1 MRPTSA
7 SEMGATTETGESAL
21 DLAALARAL
30 WQRRRWIIL
39 PTLIAAVASF
49 AVVNLMTP
57 RYKSESR
64 VLIESRET
72 VYNRAE
78 GDRNVERDRTLVD
91 AEAVQS
97 QVQLALSRDLAR
109 KVVRELKLAD
119 RAEFNPEV
127 SGSVLGR
134 ILALVGLMRD
144 ASRLSIEERVLDR
157 YYERLTVYPIDKTR
171 VIVIEFQSEDPD
183 LAANVANA
191 VADGY
196 LMLQQQSKQEAMR
209 QASQWLSGE
218 IERMR
223 GRVAEAEGRVEAF
236 RTGSNL
242 YVGPNSNSLSA
253 QQLGELNSQ
262 LTIARSQKADAEVK
276 ARLIREQLR
285 SGRPI
290 ESSEV
295 VNSELI
301 RRLNEQRVTLK
312 SQLAEQSSTLLPQH
326 PRIKELRAQIGDLE
340 AQIRNEAE
348 KLVRSLENDA
358 RIAGARVE
366 QLSASLDQLKRQA
379 SSLGEQDVQL
389 RALEREAKAQRDLLE
404 SYLGRYRDVTAR
416 ESPDAVPADARIIS
430 RAVPTSTPYFP
441 KKLPIVLL
449 ATIATLLFAVVFIA
463 VGELMGGEVYRRIPR
478 ALDESQSQTF
488 SARES
493 VVLPEEYAQE
503 APAAWG
509 DIPPE
514 PAIWPEAA
522 EDPVSASERRM
533 DALFTKVSELDHGV
547 LVLGGVAAD
556 DRSAGV
562 VVELVRRLAS
572 QGTRVLLL
580 DLDVTHAPSRAF
592 VADAHAPG
600 ISDLLFGVASFTEVI
615 QRDPVSHAH
624 VIGLGRNARNTM
636 GLLTAPRLSIVL
648 GALSQTYDYVVVAV
662 GKLPKLPGAER
673 LARFARAA
681 ILIADEKE
689 AGIGLAD
696 ALVAGGFDQVMVVR
710 AEPDMPSPR
719 DRAAA

>member
-1 MRPTSA
+1 MRPTLA
-7 SEMGATTETGESAL
+7 SEMDATTETGESAL

-30 WQRRRWIIL
+30 WQRRRWIIV

-134 ILALVGLMRD
+134 ILALVGLFRD

-183 LAANVANA
+183 LAAKVANA

-196 LMLQQQSKQEAMR
+196 LTLQQQSKQEAMR

-242 YVGPNSNSLSA
+242 YTGPNSTTLSA

-290 ESSEV
+290 ESSDV

-312 SQLAEQSSTLLPQH
+312 AQLAEQSSTLLPLH

-340 AQIRNEAE
+340 SQIRSEAE
-348 KLVRSLENDA
+348 KLVRSFENDA
-358 RIAGARVE
+358 RVAGARVE

-379 SSLGEQDVQL
+379 SSLGKQDVQL

-449 ATIATLLFAVVFIA
+449 ATLATLLFAVVFIA
-463 VGELMGGEVYRRIPR
+463 VGELMGGEVYRRIPW
-478 ALDESQSQTF
+478 ALDERQSQIF
-488 SARES
+488 SEREPGE
-493 VVLPEEYAQE
+493 LPEEYA
-503 APAAWG
+503 PAAWR
-509 DIPPE
+509 DIPQE
-514 PAIWPEAA
+514 PAMQPEAVENPA
-522 EDPVSASERRM
+522 SAHERRM
-533 DALFTKVSELDHGV
+533 AALFTKVSELERGV
-547 LVLGGVAAD
+547 LVLGGVAPD
-556 DRSAGV
+556 GRPAGV
-562 VVELVRRLAS
+562 AVELVRRLAT
-572 QGTRVLLL
+572 QGARVLLL
-580 DLDVTHAPSRAF
+580 DLDVTHASSRAL

-600 ISDLLFGVASFTEVI
+600 ISDLLFGVVSFTDAI
-615 QRDPVSHAH
+615 QRDPVSRAQ
-624 VIGLGRNARNTM
+624 VIGLGRSARNTV
-636 GLLTAPRLSIVL
+636 GLLTAPRLAIVL
-648 GALSQTYDYVVVAV
+648 GALSQTYDYVVVTV
-662 GKLPKLPGAER
+662 GKLPKLPGVER

-689 AGIGLAD
+689 AGTELAD
-696 ALVAGGFDQVMVVR
+696 ELVAGGFDQVMVV
-710 AEPDMPSPR
+710 AVGPDMPSPQ

>member
-7 SEMGATTETGESAL
+7 SAMDAKTETGDSAL

-30 WQRRRWIIL
+30 WRRRRWIIV

-72 VYNRAE
+72 AYNRAE

-109 KVVRELKLAD
+109 KIVRELKLTD
-119 RAEFNPEV
+119 HAEFNPEV
-127 SGSVLGR
+127 SGSVFGR
-134 ILALVGLMRD
+134 ILALVGLLRD
-144 ASRLSIEERVLDR
+144 ASRLSVEERVLDR

-171 VIVIEFQSEDPD
+171 VVVIEFQSEDPD
-183 LAANVANA
+183 LAAKIANT

-209 QASQWLSGE
+209 QAGQWLSGE

-223 GRVAEAEGRVEAF
+223 GRVAEAEGKVEAF

-242 YVGPNSNSLSA
+242 YTGPNSTSLSA

-262 LTIARSQKADAEVK
+262 LTSARSQKADAEVK

-290 ESSEV
+290 ESSDV

-312 SQLAEQSSTLLPQH
+312 AQLAEQSSTLLEQH

-340 AQIRNEAE
+340 SQIRNEAE
-348 KLVRSLENDA
+348 KLVRSFENDA
-358 RIAGARVE
+358 RVAGARVE

-449 ATIATLLFAVVFIA
+449 ATLATLLFAVVFIA

-478 ALDESQSQTF
+478 ALNEPQSRTF
-488 SARES
+488 SEREP
-493 VVLPEEYAQE
+493 VELPEEYAPDVQ
-503 APAAWG
+503 PQ
-509 DIPPE
+509 
-514 PAIWPEAA
+514 AA
-522 EDPVSASERRM
+522 EDPARAHERRM
-533 DALFTKVSELDHGV
+533 AALFTKVSELEHGV
-547 LVLGGVAAD
+547 LVLGGVAPD
-556 DRSAGV
+556 ERSASV
-562 VVELVRRLAS
+562 AVDLVRRLAS

-580 DLDVTHAPSRAF
+580 DLDVTHAPSRAL
-592 VADAHAPG
+592 VTDAHAPG
-600 ISDLLFGVASFTEVI
+600 ISDLLFGVVSFTEAI
-615 QRDPVSHAH
+615 QRDPVSRAH
-624 VIGLGRNARNTM
+624 VIGLGRSARDTV
-636 GLLTAPRLSIVL
+636 GLLTAPRLAIVL
-648 GALSQTYDYVVVAV
+648 GALSQTYDYVVVTV

-689 AGIGLAD
+689 AGTELAD
-696 ALVAGGFDQVMVVR
+696 ALVAGGFEQVMVV
-710 AEPDMPSPR
+710 AVGPDLPSPQ

>member
-7 SEMGATTETGESAL
+7 SEMDATTETGESAL

-30 WQRRRWIIL
+30 WRRRRWIIV
-39 PTLIAAVASF
+39 PTLIAALASF
-49 AVVNLMTP
+49 AVVNFMTP

-72 VYNRAE
+72 AYNRAE

-109 KVVRELKLAD
+109 KIVRELKLAD

-127 SGSVLGR
+127 GGSVFGR
-134 ILALVGLMRD
+134 ILALVGLLRD
-144 ASRLSIEERVLDR
+144 ASRLSVEERVLDR

-171 VIVIEFQSEDPD
+171 VIVIEFQSEDSD
-183 LAANVANA
+183 LAAKVTNA

-223 GRVAEAEGRVEAF
+223 GRVAEAEGKVEAF

-242 YVGPNSNSLSA
+242 YIGPNSTTLSA

-290 ESSEV
+290 ESSDV

-312 SQLAEQSSTLLPQH
+312 SQLAEQSSTLLPLH
-326 PRIKELRAQIGDLE
+326 PRIKELSAQIADLE

-348 KLVRSLENDA
+348 KLVRSFENDA

-449 ATIATLLFAVVFIA
+449 ATLATLLFAVVFIA
-463 VGELMGGEVYRRIPR
+463 VGELMGGEVYRRAPWAFNEPQPR
-478 ALDESQSQTF
+478 TF
-488 SARES
+488 SAREP
-493 VVLPEEYAQE
+493 VELPEEYAPD
-503 APAAWG
+503 APAAWI
-509 DIPPE
+509 DIPQE
-514 PAIWPEAA
+514 PTVRPQAA
-522 EDPVSASERRM
+522 EDPARAFERRM

-547 LVLGGVAAD
+547 LVLGGVAPD

-562 VVELVRRLAS
+562 AVELVRRLAT

-580 DLDVTHAPSRAF
+580 DLDVTHAPSRAL
-592 VADAHAPG
+592 VADPHAPG
-600 ISDLLFGVASFTEVI
+600 ISDLLFGIVSFTEAI
-615 QRDPVSHAH
+615 QRDPVSRAH
-624 VIGLGRNARNTM
+624 VIGLGRSARDTV

-648 GALSQTYDYVVVAV
+648 GALSQTYDYVVLTV

-681 ILIADEKE
+681 IVIADEEE
-689 AGIGLAD
+689 AGAELAD
-696 ALVAGGFDQVMVVR
+696 ALVAGGFDQAMVV
-710 AEPDMPSPR
+710 AVGPDMPSPQ

>member
-1 MRPTSA
+1 MRSTST
-7 SEMGATTETGESAL
+7 SEMDATTDTGGSAL
-21 DLAALARAL
+21 DLAALGRAL
-30 WQRRRWIIL
+30 WRRRRWIIV

-49 AVVNLMTP
+49 VIVNLVTP

-72 VYNRAE
+72 AYNRAE

-91 AEAVQS
+91 AEAIQS

-127 SGSVLGR
+127 SGSVFGR

-144 ASRLSIEERVLDR
+144 ASRLSVEERVLDR

-171 VIVIEFQSEDPD
+171 VIVIDFQSADSD
-183 LAANVANA
+183 LAAKVANA

-196 LMLQQQSKQEAMR
+196 LLLQQQSKQEAMR

-223 GRVAEAEGRVEAF
+223 GRVAEAEGKVETF
-236 RTGSNL
+236 RSGSNL
-242 YVGPNSNSLSA
+242 YTGPNSTTLSA

-262 LTIARSQKADAEVK
+262 LTLARSQKADAEVK

-290 ESSEV
+290 ESSDV

-312 SQLAEQSSTLLPQH
+312 AQLAEQSSTLLPLH
-326 PRIKELRAQIGDLE
+326 PRIKELRAQIADLE

-348 KLVRSLENDA
+348 KLVRSFENDA
-358 RIAGARVE
+358 RVAGARVE
-366 QLSASLDQLKRQA
+366 QLSSSLDQLKRQA

-449 ATIATLLFAVVFIA
+449 ATLATLLFAVVFIA
-463 VGELMGGEVYRRIPR
+463 VGEMMGGDVYRRIPR
-478 ALDESQSQTF
+478 AFDEPQARTF
-488 SARES
+488 SELEPS
-493 VVLPEEYAQE
+493 ELPEE
-503 APAAWG
+503 APAAWTEA
-509 DIPPE
+509 PQE
-514 PAIWPEAA
+514 PAIGTEAA
-522 EDPVSASERRM
+522 DDPARTFERRM
-533 DALFTKVSELDHGV
+533 DALVVKVSELDHGV
-547 LVLGGVAAD
+547 LVLGGAAPD
-556 DRSAGV
+556 GRSAGV
-562 VVELVRRLAS
+562 AIELVRRLAT
-572 QGTRVLLL
+572 QGMRVVLL
-580 DLDVTHAPSRAF
+580 DLDVTHAPSRALG
-592 VADAHAPG
+592 ADAHAAG
-600 ISDLLFGVASFTEVI
+600 ISDLLFGLVPFTEAI
-615 QRDPVSHAH
+615 QRDPVSRAH
-624 VIGLGRNARNTM
+624 VIGLGRSARDTVS
-636 GLLTAPRLSIVL
+636 LLTAPRLSIVL
-648 GALSQTYDYVVVAV
+648 GALSQTYDYVVITV
-662 GKLPKLPGAER
+662 GKLPQLPGAER

-681 ILIADEKE
+681 ILIADEKDGAAE
-689 AGIGLAD
+689 LAD
-696 ALVAGGFDQVMVVR
+696 TLVAGGFDQAIIVAVGP
-710 AEPDMPSPR
+710 ELPSPQ